1 MNMTY
6 WLINKMQ
13 HKPMEAFQLISVFLD
28 QGAKNFNSQIYL
40 RFLRQFLK
48 YADSKP

>member
-6 WLINKMQ
+6 WLINEMQ
-13 HKPMEAFQLISVFLD
+13 HKPMEAFQLISVFLG
-28 QGAKNFNSQIYL
+28 QGAKIFQIYL
-40 RFLRQFLK
+40 RFLRQVLK